1 MRERV
6 IVPLDGSQ
14 LGETALPCVRD
25 LFSKLAPEVER
36 HIVLLHVVDPVA
48 PMVYGWSGAAGFQDV
63 GAAKKE
69 TEQNRQEALKYL
81 EGVKEVLTDKGL
93 TVTVEAPVGEVPEEI
108 VRVAEDMDADL
119 IAMSTHGRSGLT
131 RWAFGSVADRVLRS
145 KGRVPILLVSSHSE
159 Q

>member
-14 LGETALPCVRD
+14 LGEAALPYVRD
-25 LFSKLAPEVER
+25 LFSKLTPEVER
-36 HIVLLHVVDPVA
+36 EIVLLHVVDPVA

-63 GAAKKE
+63 GAAERE

-81 EGVKEVLTDKGL
+81 EGVKEGLVDKGL
-93 TVTVEAPVGEVPEEI
+93 TVTVQAPVGQVPDEI
-108 VRVAEDMDADL
+108 VRVAEEMDADL

-131 RWAFGSVADRVLRS
+131 RWAFGSVTDRVLRS
-145 KGRVPILLVSSHSE
+145 EGKIPVLTVRPVAG